1 MCKLCCTEVA
11 SVSICILAI
20 LSSVTLL
27 LCYLYVVVDPEQK
40 NVAFPSQE
48 DVNNSNPKIATK
60 GGYFIGKTIFQ
71 FASFLFI
78 RMAFLLMKS
87 IILLTIV

>member
-11 SVSICILAI
+11 SDTSSVPICILAI

-27 LCYLYVVVDPEQK
+27 LCYLYLVVDPEQK

-60 GGYFIGKTIFQ
+60 GGHFIGKTIFQ
-71 FASFLFI
+71 FA
-78 RMAFLLMKS
+78 
-87 IILLTIV
+87 

>member
-27 LCYLYVVVDPEQK
+27 FCYLYVVVDPEQK

-48 DVNNSNPKIATK
+48 DVNNSNPKIDT
-60 GGYFIGKTIFQ
+60 IGRHLI
-71 FASFLFI
+71 SG
-78 RMAFLLMKS
+78 KS
-87 IILLTIV
+87 YSNWLWVPEKEISL